1 MKSGESKEF
10 TVNGM
15 EVFKI
20 FFFFATAEDQLY
32 LQMTRELSKLYMQ
45 TENLQ

>member
-15 EVFKI
+15 EDG
-20 FFFFATAEDQLY
+20 AEVTVSSDDK
-32 LQMTRELSKLYMQ
+32 ELSKLYMQ